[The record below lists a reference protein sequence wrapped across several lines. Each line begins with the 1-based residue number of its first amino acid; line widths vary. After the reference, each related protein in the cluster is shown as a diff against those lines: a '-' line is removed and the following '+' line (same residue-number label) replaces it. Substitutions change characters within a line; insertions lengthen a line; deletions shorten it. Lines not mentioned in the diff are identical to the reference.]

1 MDKDEIEQIKKM
13 QIVTEITHAKV
24 MSGEFR
30 IEMDEDGNEWL
41 VKVKDDK

>member
-1 MDKDEIEQIKKM
+1 MDKDDLEQIKKM

-41 VKVKDDK
+41 VKIKDDK

>member
-1 MDKDEIEQIKKM
+1 MEQIKKM

-30 IEMDEDGNEWL
+30 IEMDENGNEWL
-41 VKVKDDK
+41 VKVKSNDE

>member
-24 MSGEFR
+24 MLGEFR

-41 VKVKDDK
+41 VKVKDK

>member
-24 MSGEFR
+24 MLGEFR
-30 IEMDEDGNEWL
+30 IEMDENGNEWL
-41 VKVKDDK
+41 VKVKDK